1 MIADTIIRAGEIV
14 DSDIV
19 AYVPPNWSLAFPKG
33 EQETTI
39 YLWATET
46 QAQAGADATDIVV
59 TRTLPGI
66 APPIPGVY
74 PQVGDVDLASAKY
87 GPTGIEYTGTLLQP
101 VITDVKLNIQYGAD
115 GTEFTG
121 TLTGGT
127 TSKIKRWDG
136 SQWIQCNSR
145 KMWDGL
151 EWKGM

>member
-1 MIADTIIRAGEIV
+1 MIPQTPP
-14 DSDIV
+14 DSSSQRNITLYETEVIPNDIV
-19 AYVPPNWSLAFPKG
+19 LHQMALLVSGGLA
-33 EQETTI
+33 EVTLRQTTDPMEV
-39 YLWATET
+39 LT
-46 QAQAGADATDIVV
+46 
-59 TRTLPGI
+59 
-66 APPIPGVY
+66 GVY

-87 GPTGIEYTGTLLQP
+87 GPTGVEYQGTLLQP

-136 SQWIQCNSR
+136 NQWIACNSR

-151 EWKGM
+151 EWKGV